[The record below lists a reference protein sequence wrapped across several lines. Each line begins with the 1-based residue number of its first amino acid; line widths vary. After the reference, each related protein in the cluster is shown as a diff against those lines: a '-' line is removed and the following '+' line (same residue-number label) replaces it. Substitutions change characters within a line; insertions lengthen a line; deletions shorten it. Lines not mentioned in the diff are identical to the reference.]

1 MSRQPSGRS
10 LLTDLYQITMAYGYW
25 CQGMHERESVFHL
38 FYRSPPFGGRHVVA
52 AGLVTAL
59 EWLDGFA
66 LSASDIAF
74 LKSLVGNDNQPLFR
88 DAFLADL
95 SKMRLTI
102 DLDAMREGSIV
113 YPHEPLLRVRGQL
126 WQCQWI
132 ETALLNTINF
142 QSLIATKASRI
153 RDIAGNDSVL
163 EFGLRRAQGVDGAMS
178 ASRAAYLGG
187 CDATSNVLAGKA
199 YGIPV
204 RGTHAHSWV
213 MSFETERESFNA
225 YADAMP
231 NNCIFLVDT
240 YDTLEGV
247 RHAIEVGTRLRNTGH
262 TMVGIRLDSG
272 DLTSLSIQARML
284 LDAAGFQD
292 AKIVAS
298 NDLDE
303 NAMREMK
310 AAGSPIAVWGIG
322 TKLVTA
328 YDQPALG
335 GVYKLAAIQDGNGK
349 LSPRIKLS
357 ETAIKTS
364 VPGVLQV
371 RRYYRDS
378 HAVGDIL
385 YSELTGP
392 PQSPMAFA
400 PTAKREPH
408 DLSEHDASED
418 LLVPIL
424 RGGQRVATLPSLIE
438 SREFARAERLR
449 MSPSTRQLEDAPP
462 YRFGLE
468 ERLSQLRENM
478 ITQATVTNVE
488 SAK

>member
-1 MSRQPSGRS
+1 MTHHRS

-25 CQGMHERESVFHL
+25 RQGMHERDSVFHL
-38 FYRSPPFGGRHVVA
+38 FYRSPPFGGRYVVA
-52 AGLVTAL
+52 AGLETAL
-59 EWLDGFA
+59 KWLEGFA
-66 LSASDIAF
+66 LSDSD
-74 LKSLVGNDNQPLFR
+74 LEYLRSLVGNDSQPLFCS
-88 DAFLADL
+88 AFLADL
-95 SKMRLTI
+95 AKLRLTI
-102 DLDAMREGSIV
+102 DLDAMREGTIV
-113 YPHEPLLRVRGQL
+113 YPHEPLLRVRGPL

-153 RDIAGNDSVL
+153 RDVAGKDIVL

-187 CDATSNVLAGKA
+187 CDATSNVLAGRE

-213 MSFETERESFNA
+213 MSFDSELESFNA

-240 YDTLEGV
+240 YDTLQGV
-247 RHAIEVGTRLRNTGH
+247 KHAIEVGQRLRDKGH
-262 TMVGIRLDSG
+262 AMAGIRLDSG
-272 DLTSLSIQARML
+272 DLTALSRSARAI
-284 LDAAGFQD
+284 LDEAGFHD

-298 NDLDE
+298 SDLDE

-322 TKLVTA
+322 TKLATA

-335 GVYKLAAIQDGNGK
+335 GVYKLAALEDDAGN
-349 LSPRIKLS
+349 LVPRIKLS

-364 VPGVLQV
+364 VPGMLQV
-371 RRYYRDS
+371 RRYYRGS
-378 HAVGDIL
+378 YAVGDIL
-385 YSELTGP
+385 YSELTGA
-392 PQSPMAFA
+392 PQSPRAFA
-400 PTAKREPH
+400 PTSNREPH
-408 DLSEHDASED
+408 DLSDHDASED
-418 LLVPIL
+418 LLVPVM
-424 RGGQRVATLPSLIE
+424 RGGRRVASLPTLSE
-438 SREFARAERLR
+438 SREFARMERQR
-449 MSPSTRQLEDAPP
+449 MCPSTLQLENPSP

-468 ERLSQLRENM
+468 ERLSQLRSEM
-478 ITQATVTNVE
+478 I
-488 SAK
+488 AKAASNKTKGAN

>member
-1 MSRQPSGRS
+1 MHQRS

-25 CQGMHERESVFHL
+25 CQGMDERESVFHL
-38 FYRSPPFGGRHVVA
+38 FYRSPPFGGRNVVA
-52 AGLVTAL
+52 AGLETAL
-59 EWLDGFA
+59 EWLEGFA
-66 LSASDIAF
+66 LSESDLAY
-74 LKSLVGNDNQPLFR
+74 LKSLIGNDSQPLFR

-95 SKMRLTI
+95 AKMRLTI

-113 YPHEPLLRVRGQL
+113 YPHEPLLRVRGPL

-142 QSLIATKASRI
+142 QSLVATKASRI

-213 MSFETERESFNA
+213 MSFETELESFNA

-240 YDTLEGV
+240 YDTLQGV
-247 RHAIEVGTRLRNTGH
+247 RHAIEVGTRLRQQGH
-262 TMVGIRLDSG
+262 EMVGIRLDSG
-272 DLTSLSIQARML
+272 DLTSLSIDARTL
-284 LDAAGFQD
+284 LDEAGFQD

-335 GVYKLAAIQDGNGK
+335 GVYKLAAIEDDHGK

-357 ETAIKTS
+357 ETAVKTS

-378 HAVGDIL
+378 HAVGDIM
-385 YSELTGP
+385 YSELTGA

-400 PTAKREPH
+400 PTAHREPH

-418 LLVPIL
+418 LLVPVL
-424 RGGQRVATLPSLIE
+424 RGGQRVAPIPTLNE
-438 SREFARAERLR
+438 SREFARVERLR
-449 MSPSTRQLEDAPP
+449 MSPSIRMLEDAPP

-468 ERLSQLRENM
+468 ERLSQLRAEM
-478 ITQATVTNVE
+478 ISRATVTNVE